1 MESQNVNVPDKPV
14 CLPCP
19 RPHGHLLQPDLSFS
33 PADTDGNTQVF
44 TIFFELYQL
53 PGLPLSFLPCVGLH
67 VIPSIVPDMITIRD
81 GWRLLTLSSVL
92 NQEKNH
98 FYCRTKQ
105 GMSSDYSTHEM
116 FDARSSVKGKASR
129 RALPCLPHKG
139 EPITQSALDGATEST
154 GSYKSVLL

>member
-1 MESQNVNVPDKPV
+1 MSMCQTSQFACPVPVHMATYSNLIFP
-14 CLPCP
+14 
-19 RPHGHLLQPDLSFS
+19 S
-33 PADTDGNTQVF
+33 PQLILMGTPVF

-139 EPITQSALDGATEST
+139 EPITQSALDGATKST